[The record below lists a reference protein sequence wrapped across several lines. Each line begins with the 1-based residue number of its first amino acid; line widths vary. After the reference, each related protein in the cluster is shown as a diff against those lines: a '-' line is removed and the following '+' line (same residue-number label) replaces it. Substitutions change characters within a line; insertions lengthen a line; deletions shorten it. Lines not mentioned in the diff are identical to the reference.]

1 MNQDEYS
8 KTSELQKIYSEIKDD
23 IVNRL
28 EEFEKIWDSY
38 TDEELFAEFVFCL
51 LTPQSKARKCWA
63 AVQKLVFNNVLIS
76 SSADEIVQHLVGVR
90 FHNNKTRN
98 IIEAREKFF
107 INGIFVL
114 KKQID
119 MLDVHQAREYLVEN
133 VKGYGFKEASHFLR
147 NIGKGD
153 EISILDR
160 HILRNLVKFGVIP
173 KQPDS
178 ISKKVY
184 YEIEARMKKFA
195 KIIQIPL
202 AHLDILRWY
211 KEADE
216 IFK

>member
-76 SSADEIVQHLVGVR
+76 SSADEIVQHLDGVR

-107 INGIFVL
+107 IL
-114 KKQID
+114 
-119 MLDVHQAREYLVEN
+119 
-133 VKGYGFKEASHFLR
+133 
-147 NIGKGD
+147 
-153 EISILDR
+153 
-160 HILRNLVKFGVIP
+160 
-173 KQPDS
+173 
-178 ISKKVY
+178 
-184 YEIEARMKKFA
+184 
-195 KIIQIPL
+195 
-202 AHLDILRWY
+202 
-211 KEADE
+211 
-216 IFK
+216 